1 MDVSTQQPFVSH
13 ARTTSRSFVILL
25 LLATTSLTCMQ
36 PSAIAPRQPSH
47 STTGGADVTTGVKS
61 LKNAA
66 NSERVANNK
75 ADGNGRTVSPSAANS
90 VSRRGSLGSLVDC
103 DEDCDDDTIDD
114 GGETDGQ
121 QGDGTQEAGSGENAT
136 PLEHP
141 FAGYTDKELAQL
153 YAQEPASVGCLSVG
167 ATNRGRLINGV
178 QMPEGPYWELN
189 DKAHIWGTSETIQGL
204 IRCIER
210 VNEQFPD
217 TQKMRIGHI
226 SKRNGG
232 PISPHVSHQAGRDV
246 DVSYYYNEPTRWFA
260 RANEKNLDKARTWA
274 FVKALI
280 TQTDVEMI
288 LIDIGLQR
296 VLRDHAKEI
305 GEDEAWLDDIF
316 RGSAGKGG
324 PIIRHSKGH
333 ATHIHIRFYSPI
345 ARETARRLAPV
356 LGTPKA
362 SASGQSYVS
371 YRAKKGDTLGSLAN
385 RFGTTVAAIRQA
397 NGLRSSAIQA
407 RKTYQ
412 IPTTKTLPDK
422 PSNKRNSG
430 AISTGPISA
439 PPRRLPPT
447 AVR

>member
-1 MDVSTQQPFVSH
+1 MDISEQQPVIFH
-13 ARTTSRSFVILL
+13 NRTTLRSFVLLL
-25 LLATTSLTCMQ
+25 LLATTCLTCTQ
-36 PSAIAPRQPSH
+36 QSAVTPRQPPH
-47 STTGGADVTTGVKS
+47 PTIAADPKVEANSPQNAT
-61 LKNAA
+61 NAA
-66 NSERVANNK
+66 TVADSGAHRSSK
-75 ADGNGRTVSPSAANS
+75 QVSPSGASN
-90 VSRRGSLGSLVDC
+90 VSKHGSLELQVDC
-103 DEDCDDDTIDD
+103 DVDCDDDTIDD

-121 QGDGTQEAGSGENAT
+121 QDDRTLESGSSGNAT
-136 PLEHP
+136 ALEHP
-141 FAGYTDKELAQL
+141 FAGYTDKELAGL
-153 YAQEPASVGCLSVG
+153 YEQDPASVGCLSVG

-189 DKAHIWGTSETIQGL
+189 DKAHIWGTTETIRSL

-210 VNEQFPD
+210 VNEQFAD

-246 DVSYYYNEPTRWFA
+246 DVSYYYNEPARWFA

-296 VLRDHAKEI
+296 ILRNYAIEI

-316 RGSAGKGG
+316 RGNAGKGG
-324 PIIRHSKGH
+324 PIIRHARGH

-362 SASGQSYVS
+362 SSSGQFYVS

-397 NGLRSSAIQA
+397 NGLRTSSIQA
-407 RKTYQ
+407 RKTYR
-412 IPTTKTLPDK
+412 IPTTKILPEK
-422 PSNKRNSG
+422 PLKTRNPE
-430 AISTGPISA
+430 AISTRPITA
-439 PPRRLPPT
+439 PPRRLPP
-447 AVR
+447 AAIR